1 MVNITLEMVDEVIN
15 RTGAT
20 YKEAKDALEF
30 CSGDVLDAIV
40 YIETIKS
47 GEGKKN
53 EYKDQSSEII
63 DSLKEL
69 VRKGN
74 VNRIIFEKDDKII
87 LDLPVLAGALG
98 ALIFMGPTAVAVIAA
113 IATGCIIKIE
123 KDTGEIIN
131 FNDLTE
137 EKINEVKDKV
147 NEYTTRK
154 ENVVD
159 EETYNDEDHEEDV
172 DVDLSEESILEESAL
187 EEDKE
192 DIIMQASFIK
202 KEDDS
207 KE

>member
-30 CSGDVLDAIV
+30 CSGDALDAIV

-53 EYKDQSSEII
+53 EYKDQGSEII
-63 DSLKEL
+63 DALKEL

-74 VNRIIFEKDDKII
+74 VNRIIFEKDGKVI
-87 LDLPVLAGALG
+87 LDIPVLAGALG
-98 ALIFMGPTAVAVIAA
+98 AIIFVGPTIIAIIAA
-113 IATGCIIKIE
+113 IATGCVIKVE

-137 EKINEVKDKV
+137 EKFNEVKEKV
-147 NEYTTRK
+147 NEYTNKK

-159 EETYNDEDHEEDV
+159 EDVYNGEDHESETTEETV
-172 DVDLSEESILEESAL
+172 DVEEVKEE
-187 EEDKE
+187 KE
-192 DIIMQASFIK
+192 DIIMEASFIK
-202 KEDDS
+202 KEEEP

>member
-1 MVNITLEMVDEVIN
+1 MANITLEMVDEVIN

-53 EYKDQSSEII
+53 EYKDQGSEII
-63 DSLKEL
+63 EALKEI

-74 VNRIIFEKDDKII
+74 VNRLIFEKDGKII

-98 ALIFMGPTAVAVIAA
+98 ALIFVGPTVVAIVAA
-113 IATGCIIKIE
+113 IATGCVIKIE
-123 KDTGEIIN
+123 KDSGEIIN

-137 EKINEVKDKV
+137 EKFKEVKEKV
-147 NEYTTRK
+147 NEFTSKKDHAVDKEVYT
-154 ENVVD
+154 
-159 EETYNDEDHEEDV
+159 DEDHEED
-172 DVDLSEESILEESAL
+172 LEEK
-187 EEDKE
+187 EEAE
-192 DIIMQASFIK
+192 EEITEASFIK
-202 KEDDS
+202 KE
-207 KE
+207 EE

>member
-53 EYKDQSSEII
+53 EYKDQGSEVI
-63 DSLKEL
+63 DALKEL

-74 VNRIIFEKDDKII
+74 VNRIIFEKDEKII
-87 LDLPVLAGALG
+87 LDIPVLAGALG
-98 ALIFMGPTAVAVIAA
+98 ALIFVGPTVIAIIA
-113 IATGCIIKIE
+113 AVATGCVIKIE
-123 KDTGEIIN
+123 KDSGEIIN

-137 EKINEVKDKV
+137 EKFNEVKDKV
-147 NEYTTRK
+147 NEYTKK

-159 EETYNDEDHEEDV
+159 EEVFNEEDHEADIEV
-172 DVDLSEESILEESAL
+172 AVEAEEVKEE
-187 EEDKE
+187 KE
-192 DIIMQASFIK
+192 DIIMEASFIK
-202 KEDDS
+202 KEEEP